1 MFPAKISQPF
11 LRIRCLTP
19 GYDGRRR
26 RLPCQR
32 LQYRRDSVLA
42 GGFVP
47 YEVGSYPAFVSGQR
61 LGFLALVVDPAYDDF
76 ARLFVAG
83 LAVELEQPQIIAV
96 GSFLPGRRDE
106 VCSELGEQ
114 LAERFEVLV
123 PL

>member
-1 MFPAKISQPF
+1 MDGGGVCLPAPPISARF
-11 LRIRCLTP
+11 SARC
-19 GYDGRRR
+19 
-26 RLPCQR
+26 
-32 LQYRRDSVLA
+32 
-42 GGFVP
+42 GFVP
-47 YEVGSYPAFVSGQR
+47 YEVSSYPAFVPVQR

-76 ARLFVAG
+76 PRLFVAG

-106 VCSELGEQ
+106 VCPELGEQ